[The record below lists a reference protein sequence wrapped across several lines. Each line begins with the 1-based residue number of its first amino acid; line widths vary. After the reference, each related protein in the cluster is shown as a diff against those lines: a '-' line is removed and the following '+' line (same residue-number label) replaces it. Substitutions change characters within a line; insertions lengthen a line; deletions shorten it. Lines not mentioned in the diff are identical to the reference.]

1 MVGTAEYPG
10 FFPRVTDAP
19 SRTTFFPM
27 TSPPPESQGRWS
39 TIDVAGRTCDLYEP
53 IGARRHGA
61 ILYLHDAAEPLPL
74 PFSADLRAA
83 VAASGLL
90 VLAPRTGPS
99 WWLDRVM
106 PRFDR
111 TVTPERF
118 VLEHV
123 RSALE
128 RRFDIH
134 PPGIALVGTGMGG
147 QGALRISYR
156 HPAVF
161 PVAAAIAPA
170 IDFHQAMREI
180 DLREDAASIEPL
192 WESYGDV
199 ERARQDTAIL
209 HVHPLNW
216 PRHQWFASDP
226 SDRDWHDG
234 AVRLDSKL
242 RALGIPHT
250 ALLSSCGGDAATA
263 VAAEAISFVV
273 AALDQESRRLA

>member
-1 MVGTAEYPG
+1 M
-10 FFPRVTDAP
+10 
-19 SRTTFFPM
+19 TT
-27 TSPPPESQGRWS
+27 PPPEPQGCWS
-39 TIDVAGRTCDLYEP
+39 TIDIAGHACDLYEP
-53 IGARRHGA
+53 SLPRQHGA
-61 ILYLHDAAEPLPL
+61 IVYLHDATEAAPLPGA
-74 PFSADLRAA
+74 PALRAA
-83 VAASGLL
+83 FTAAGML

-106 PRFDR
+106 PQFDR
-111 TVTPERF
+111 MVTPERF

-123 RSALE
+123 RGAFE

-134 PPGIALVGTGMGG
+134 PPAIALVGTGMGG

-161 PVAAAIAPA
+161 PVAAAISPA
-170 IDFHQAMREI
+170 IDFHMAMREI
-180 DLREDAASIEPL
+180 DVRDDAASIEPL

-250 ALLSSCGGDAATA
+250 ALLSVPDADRITA
-263 VAAEAISFVV
+263 VAEEAVRFVV

>member
-1 MVGTAEYPG
+1 MP
-10 FFPRVTDAP
+10 
-19 SRTTFFPM
+19 
-27 TSPPPESQGRWS
+27 SPPHHEPPGLWT
-39 TIDVAGRTCDLYEP
+39 TIEIAGRACDLYEP
-53 IGARRHGA
+53 RVPRQPGAVV
-61 ILYLHDAAEPLPL
+61 YLHDAGEAPPFPESPL
-74 PFSADLRAA
+74 LRAA
-83 VAASGLL
+83 LAEAGLI

-106 PRFDR
+106 PAFDR
-111 TVTPERF
+111 AVTPERF
-118 VLEHV
+118 VVEHV
-123 RSALE
+123 RGALE
-128 RRFDIH
+128 QRFGIR

-170 IDFHQAMREI
+170 IDFHVAMREI
-180 DLREDAASIEPL
+180 DLRDDATVIEPL
-192 WESYGDV
+192 WEAYGDV

-226 SDRDWHDG
+226 SNRDWHDG

-250 ALLSSCGGDAATA
+250 ALLSNAASDDSATPMAQA
-263 VAAEAISFVV
+263 VRFVV
-273 AALDQESRRLA
+273 NALEQESRRLA